1 MKKEDQN
8 NDIKMNKQKQRNQD
22 NNNENLNK
30 ENIIDKEPEIVF
42 LDDFSRYDLSFKIII
57 IGDCGVGKTC
67 LTKQSIKSEFIE
79 GYQATIGL
87 EYYTMF
93 FHHDKKIIKLQIW
106 DTCGMEVYR
115 SLIQSFYVNS
125 SLAIIVYAINDES
138 SFGDVDFWIKE
149 LKSMSSPDIKI
160 ILIGNKIDLEDQRK
174 ISKEQGEHMAKDYGF
189 VGFFETSA
197 KTGENVRVL
206 FKKVIKI
213 LYKDYLYYGDVSL
226 IPNTKNSP
234 SLSLNKRANKKPKS
248 NCC

>member
-1 MKKEDQN
+1 MKKEDKN
-8 NDIKMNKQKQRNQD
+8 NNKNINNQTQKKQ
-22 NNNENLNK
+22 NNNEKHNK
-30 ENIIDKEPEIVF
+30 EIIKDKEPEIVS

-57 IGDCGVGKTC
+57 IGNCGVGKTC
-67 LTKQSIKSEFIE
+67 LTKQAIKSEFME
-79 GYQATIGL
+79 GYQSTIGV

-93 FHHDKKIIKLQIW
+93 FQLDKKIIKLQIW

-115 SLIQSFYVNS
+115 SLIKSFYVNS
-125 SLAIIVYAINDES
+125 SLAIIVYSIIDES
-138 SFGDVDFWIKE
+138 SFEDIHFWIKE